1 MGDDSMLERT
11 ILSPIVSQYDWNLY
25 RVPLRRQENKY
36 VIFVDNF
43 FTRVF
48 DEHSLPDE
56 IKTKM
61 AMILASPQ
69 RILQDHEATMLSLM
83 TAPDE
88 NVREIGWRVSDSYF
102 CLILSHETLCEL
114 RGGVVR
120 KEDYDT

>member
-1 MGDDSMLERT
+1 MGADTMLERT

-25 RVPLRRQENKY
+25 RVPLRRQGNKY
-36 VIFVDNF
+36 TIYVDNF

-48 DEHSLPDE
+48 DEDSLPDE

-83 TAPDE
+83 TAPNE
-88 NVREIGWRVSDSYF
+88 NIREIGWRVSDSYF
-102 CLILSHETLCEL
+102 CLILPHKTLCLL
-114 RGGVVR
+114 RGGVM
-120 KEDYDT
+120 EGETL